1 MIKDITPG
9 NNSNSWSPNSFIE
22 FNNQLYFSKNDEI
35 NGSQIWKS
43 DGTNDGTVMVT
54 SNPQTTFYGNQL
66 IKYNNLLF
74 YSAYNQTNGV
84 ELWMLDSDDNATL
97 VQDITPGNEGS
108 DPGDFI
114 ELNGYLYFMASTN
127 GNATGRKIFR
137 LNSQTL
143 ETNSSKNNT
152 ISVYP
157 NPANGIFHIENTVE
171 NQLEYT
177 VYDQNGKKIN
187 HSQNGD
193 SIDITNQASG
203 IYFLKI
209 FNATQ
214 NIVSIKKIIKH

>member
-1 MIKDITPG
+1 
-9 NNSNSWSPNSFIE
+9 
-22 FNNQLYFSKNDEI
+22 
-35 NGSQIWKS
+35 
-43 DGTNDGTVMVT
+43 
-54 SNPQTTFYGNQL
+54 
-66 IKYNNLLF
+66 
-74 YSAYNQTNGV
+74 
-84 ELWMLDSDDNATL
+84 MLTIYI
-97 VQDITPGNEGS
+97 QDITPGNEGS

-187 HSQNGD
+187 HSLNGD